1 MFATAESLHCC
12 KVIISAADAV
22 HAAVTDNNATINILS
37 ISFKVR
43 PYCRNGGSLL
53 QNSCLFQEKKVILGV
68 KNYQKVEMENN
79 THTVDLIRLR
89 TLFPM
94 SSCLNMGNDVS
105 LINVR
110 YDESLSFMQYPCRFD
125 GFMAFFCISGRIRV
139 MINLAEFDVVENSFF
154 VYLPG
159 NIISIPEVAEA
170 EKANLNFMV
179 IAMTNEYVES
189 LNIKPYKIIDKRI
202 QLQSKPFFLIRS
214 GEKAVARQY
223 VMLAK
228 DILES
233 NLAYKRE
240 SISSLLASF
249 FFLAGGIMEQRAGE
263 EPATDLMPDKAVSRA
278 GHGEVVFEKFIALVA
293 EFHTRERSVGFYAD
307 KLCLTPK
314 YLSKLVKA
322 ATGKAAPEWID
333 DYVILEAKNM
343 LKYSDIPVKEI
354 VARLNFPNAPAFHKF
369 FKARTGLTPGQYRKS

>member
-1 MFATAESLHCC
+1 MNMT
-12 KVIISAADAV
+12 KVKMGND
-22 HAAVTDNNATINILS
+22 
-37 ISFKVR
+37 
-43 PYCRNGGSLL
+43 
-53 QNSCLFQEKKVILGV
+53 
-68 KNYQKVEMENN
+68 
-79 THTVDLIRLR
+79 THTVDLVQLKKMFPR
-89 TLFPM
+89 TSY
-94 SSCLNMGNDVS
+94 SSLGDDACLID
-105 LINVR
+105 VR
-110 YDESLSFMQYPCRFD
+110 YDESLSFLKYPCRFD
-125 GFMAFFCISGRIRV
+125 GYMAFFCVSGHIRT
-139 MINLAEFDVVENSFF
+139 MINLTEFDVVENSLF

-159 NIISIPEVAEA
+159 NIISIPEISDD
-170 EKANLNFMV
+170 EKKNIEFVV
-179 IAMTNEYVES
+179 IAMTNEYMES
-189 LNIKPYKIIDKRI
+189 LNVKTYKLIEKRL
-202 QLQSKPFFLIRS
+202 QLQTKPFFLIRD
-214 GEKAVARQY
+214 GEKKIAQKY
-223 VMLAK
+223 VTLAT
-228 DILES
+228 DILSS

-240 SISSLLASF
+240 SISMLLSSF

-263 EPATDLMPDKAVSRA
+263 EPSTDLMPDKAVPRA